1 MIEGVVADSDVEA
14 EDEGA
19 TLLLRE
25 KSPYRDLFTPRPSP
39 NEDTINGK
47 WLLVGT
53 LMLFIVCPFTPYLH
67 STFFLTSIF
76 IIFWGIEPINRCL
89 RSCFT
94 CSGPCSV
101 LCSIVM
107 IYVILRVLQTVEVVI
122 YHGLSA
128 DVSSAPDMQSQSATC
143 MPMNKPISTNKLG
156 LASHTF
162 FDVPQETYAIVAAI
176 LQNFLRQGFNAFLD
190 GESAIGAYR
199 HHAVIPPAASPAD
212 NAITIGVFASFVQI
226 NEVLR
231 LVTVGHLDWNP
242 NITHHQQPH
251 PMFQLVWRNSEGF
264 GRSRLNVVQYSHGGR
279 SVTQPWGLGITFQ
292 WPLFRVLVPEALLG
306 RPVCPD
312 WQFSVSTQLFGNY
325 LMPTLGQCCLD
336 FKYRWQGN
344 SQWQGL
350 GAAAFHLLPFGPL
363 LYDYACD
370 EKKYV
375 WRLNDGNGPISYD
388 RFATHPYPLV
398 HTDSNPKLKE
408 KRQTRIED
416 LVAGNMVVERAST
429 IHSVQWL
436 STRCVHIMH

>member
-39 NEDTINGK
+39 NEDMINGK

-190 GESAIGAYR
+190 GERCVCDHTGNRNITNLPQHTCIDTQPRHSRTKTNATRSCKPKPKPNLPSSSAIGAYR

-226 NEVLR
+226 NEV
-231 LVTVGHLDWNP
+231 
-242 NITHHQQPH
+242 
-251 PMFQLVWRNSEGF
+251 S
-264 GRSRLNVVQYSHGGR
+264 
-279 SVTQPWGLGITFQ
+279 GLGI
-292 WPLFRVLVPEALLG
+292 
-306 RPVCPD
+306 
-312 WQFSVSTQLFGNY
+312 Y
-325 LMPTLGQCCLD
+325 
-336 FKYRWQGN
+336 
-344 SQWQGL
+344 
-350 GAAAFHLLPFGPL
+350 HLLL
-363 LYDYACD
+363 L
-370 EKKYV
+370 
-375 WRLNDGNGPISYD
+375 
-388 RFATHPYPLV
+388 
-398 HTDSNPKLKE
+398 
-408 KRQTRIED
+408 
-416 LVAGNMVVERAST
+416 
-429 IHSVQWL
+429 
-436 STRCVHIMH
+436 